1 MQAIELRTD
10 YLKDPIGLGDRTPE
24 FFWKC
29 AGGKKQTAYQ
39 ILVTCEGKLLWNSGK
54 VPKNSMTHIRY
65 EGKELKSRMRAE
77 WKVLLWD
84 ENNLP
89 GESAEAMFEMG
100 LLEPSDWEG
109 TWISGDYRPK
119 KNMRWPVDCFL
130 KEFSVQKP
138 VKKARLYITAC
149 GLYEASVNGIRAGEY
164 VLAPGCTDYRKRI
177 QYQTYDVTGLIKA
190 GLNRLEVLL
199 ADGWYRGSIGCFG
212 QTNVFGRKTKLICQL
227 ELTGEDGNVD
237 VISSD
242 QSFRWS
248 NDGAVRFADLKDG
261 EVVEAGNQPSY
272 SGKARKIKEKVIPSS
287 ADNVIIREQ
296 EHFKPEL
303 LKTPSGKKVLDFGQ
317 NMAGF
322 LAFSV
327 QGEKGKKIH
336 LTLG

>member
-199 ADGWYRGSIGCFG
+199 ADGYYYRL
-212 QTNVFGRKTKLICQL
+212 TKR
-227 ELTGEDGNVD
+227 T
-237 VISSD
+237 
-242 QSFRWS
+242 
-248 NDGAVRFADLKDG
+248 
-261 EVVEAGNQPSY
+261 Y
-272 SGKARKIKEKVIPSS
+272 
-287 ADNVIIREQ
+287 
-296 EHFKPEL
+296 
-303 LKTPSGKKVLDFGQ
+303 LD
-317 NMAGF
+317 
-322 LAFSV
+322 
-327 QGEKGKKIH
+327 
-336 LTLG
+336 

>member
-109 TWISGDYRPK
+109 T
-119 KNMRWPVDCFL
+119 
-130 KEFSVQKP
+130 
-138 VKKARLYITAC
+138 
-149 GLYEASVNGIRAGEY
+149 
-164 VLAPGCTDYRKRI
+164 
-177 QYQTYDVTGLIKA
+177 
-190 GLNRLEVLL
+190 
-199 ADGWYRGSIGCFG
+199 
-212 QTNVFGRKTKLICQL
+212 
-227 ELTGEDGNVD
+227 
-237 VISSD
+237 
-242 QSFRWS
+242 
-248 NDGAVRFADLKDG
+248 
-261 EVVEAGNQPSY
+261 
-272 SGKARKIKEKVIPSS
+272 
-287 ADNVIIREQ
+287 
-296 EHFKPEL
+296 
-303 LKTPSGKKVLDFGQ
+303 
-317 NMAGF
+317 
-322 LAFSV
+322 
-327 QGEKGKKIH
+327 
-336 LTLG
+336 

>member
-119 KNMRWPVDCFL
+119 KNMRWPVD
-130 KEFSVQKP
+130 
-138 VKKARLYITAC
+138 
-149 GLYEASVNGIRAGEY
+149 
-164 VLAPGCTDYRKRI
+164 
-177 QYQTYDVTGLIKA
+177 
-190 GLNRLEVLL
+190 
-199 ADGWYRGSIGCFG
+199 
-212 QTNVFGRKTKLICQL
+212 
-227 ELTGEDGNVD
+227 
-237 VISSD
+237 
-242 QSFRWS
+242 
-248 NDGAVRFADLKDG
+248 
-261 EVVEAGNQPSY
+261 
-272 SGKARKIKEKVIPSS
+272 
-287 ADNVIIREQ
+287 
-296 EHFKPEL
+296 
-303 LKTPSGKKVLDFGQ
+303 
-317 NMAGF
+317 
-322 LAFSV
+322 
-327 QGEKGKKIH
+327 
-336 LTLG
+336 